1 MYRNNNKSTGWVACN
16 SQMRLSARR
25 QTVRHTCACA
35 EAVVPPGSIKLRRGG
50 SVESRMSI
58 RCSSRSTSSGYIRL
72 ASRKA
77 VSLVSV
83 ARYEP
88 MGKKPDVVCRATY
101 VRRHAYL
108 EAVKS

>member
-1 MYRNNNKSTGWVACN
+1 
-16 SQMRLSARR
+16 MRLSARR

-88 MGKKPDVVCRATY
+88 MEKAGVVCRATY